1 MHLSSIATEKIT
13 AFSVKIKGAGLTD
26 GKKENSP
33 LHISVHKAH
42 PKNLFNFFFKSVFII
57 HFINK
62 KNIRYTKAYVSL
74 LN

>member
-1 MHLSSIATEKIT
+1 MHLSSIATEKNT

-42 PKNLFNFFFKSVFII
+42 QKNLFNFFFLNLCLLYILS
-57 HFINK
+57 
-62 KNIRYTKAYVSL
+62 TKRI
-74 LN
+74 

>member
-42 PKNLFNFFFKSVFII
+42 PKNLFKI
-57 HFINK
+57 HFFLNLC
-62 KNIRYTKAYVSL
+62 L
-74 LN
+74 LFI

>member
-42 PKNLFNFFFKSVFII
+42 PKNLFNFFLNLCLLFILS
-57 HFINK
+57 
-62 KNIRYTKAYVSL
+62 TKRI
-74 LN
+74 

>member
-33 LHISVHKAH
+33 RHISVHKAH
-42 PKNLFNFFFKSVFII
+42 PKNLFKI
-57 HFINK
+57 
-62 KNIRYTKAYVSL
+62 
-74 LN
+74 